1 MGFKDSFKNL
11 FIIDEDEFE
20 EEEFEEEV
28 AEKPK
33 RESIVK
39 RRAVVEE
46 PEPVKAKE
54 PQKKATSGF
63 SLTSSSAMKL
73 VLVQPKGI
81 DECKTL
87 VDNLKGRRPVIVN
100 LENIETVVARQ
111 IFDFLSGAVY
121 ALNGNVQKIAN
132 NVFVFA
138 PESVDVGGASV
149 KSSKEFN
156 FGDSDSWR

>member
-20 EEEFEEEV
+20 DEEEFVEE
-28 AEKPK
+28 EKPK

-39 RRAVVEE
+39 RKTVAED
-46 PEPVKAKE
+46 PAPVKAKE
-54 PQKKATSGF
+54 KSAKAVSSF
-63 SLTSSSAMKL
+63 SLTNSNAMKL
-73 VLVQPKGI
+73 VLVQPKSI
-81 DECKTL
+81 DECRTL

-100 LENIETVVARQ
+100 LENIETAVARQ

-121 ALNGNVQKIAN
+121 ALDGNVQKIAN

-138 PESVDVGGASV
+138 PESVDVGGATS
-149 KSSKEFN
+149 KSSKDFSFSE
-156 FGDSDSWR
+156 SDSWR